1 MSANYDVIAI
11 FPVFGQFGPIQKLDS
26 QHMVCK
32 TYIFINSNLKNLP
45 KAANNKKPLT
55 QPSHYHFE

>member
-11 FPVFGQFGPIQKLDS
+11 FPVFGQFGPIQNLDS

-45 KAANNKKPLT
+45 KAASN
-55 QPSHYHFE
+55 